1 MQDLPKT
8 KQRIDSSDSNPSHL
22 SACFSLLFWAAGVSP
37 PANHSAG
44 CEVGTQLSQD
54 VALQQ
59 LPAGGW
65 VGGGGGGV
73 GVFICASERNI

>member
-8 KQRIDSSDSNPSHL
+8 KQRIDSSDSDPSHL
-22 SACFSLLFWAAGVSP
+22 SACFSLLFWAAGVSL

-59 LPAGGW
+59 LP
-65 VGGGGGGV
+65 VGGGV
-73 GVFICASERNI
+73 LVCLFVLQNVTFL